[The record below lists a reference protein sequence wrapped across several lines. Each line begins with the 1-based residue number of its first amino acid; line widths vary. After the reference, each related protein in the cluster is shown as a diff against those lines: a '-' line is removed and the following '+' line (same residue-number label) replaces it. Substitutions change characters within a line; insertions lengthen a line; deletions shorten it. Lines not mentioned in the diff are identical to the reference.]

1 MTSQVISKIDEMNRK
16 RWLLGVRDNREN
28 GQPVQYLDGSKG
40 WVINHKFHRIGGP
53 AFEDSLDIIEKENEI
68 VVSAEL
74 PGTKKEDIKIT
85 FENNILTLSS
95 ERKAAEVSE
104 KATVLLK
111 EIRNSGFERSVKF
124 GYEIDAAKISAEMS
138 DGVLTVTL
146 PKSEQAKP
154 KQIEVKVK

>member
-1 MTSQVISKIDEMNRK
+1 M
-16 RWLLGVRDNREN
+16 LVRFDSPRTYDNLVEN
-28 GQPVQYLDGSKG
+28 FFSSDVLPGRCTV
-40 WVINHKFHRIGGP
+40 P
-53 AFEDSLDIIEKENEI
+53 ALDIVEKENEI

-95 ERKAAEVSE
+95 EQKAAEVSE